1 MDLFKKALEDCL
13 KILRKRKWL
22 AVFLLGMPF
31 INETFPTSYF
41 IYIFLPDIFKVVS
54 FAVLVYLF
62 IKQRRKISK
71 LTTVLLISLSWWV
84 IATVLNYADYTF
96 KEYVYLFYDV
106 ICMIS
111 LALLVELFKEEPT
124 SLIDGLMANYEVA
137 LYSYFI
143 SVVFGIATEGYY
155 LRGLLNT
162 LVLWMIP
169 GVCLAFLY
177 MVFHKKF
184 IRPLCLLFVC
194 LFIIKN
200 VKSATMIVSLFGM
213 ICVIIAGYL
222 SLVFKKTKRI
232 KFPLALLMAIAF
244 GANLFVL
251 FIYMGKN
258 SFPFIDYVIER
269 ILHRS
274 TNFTQRDSIW
284 NESFLMIA
292 KKPFFG
298 YGYRPSIF
306 AENSFAEEF
315 PHAHNQLLQKLLESG
330 IPGLLMFLL
339 FHIIL
344 VLKVDK
350 GSNTI
355 ARIIVMAAI
364 FGISITYITEAYN
377 KSFVF
382 YPVYYLTYHIN
393 RMWKSRKKEDL

>member
-1 MDLFKKALEDCL
+1 MELLKKCLSRCKEILEE
-13 KILRKRKWL
+13 RKWL
-22 AVFLLGMPF
+22 AVFLLAMPF

-41 IYIFLPDIFKVVS
+41 IYIFLPDILKIVS
-54 FAVLVYLF
+54 FAILVYLF
-62 IKQRRKISK
+62 IKNKRKISK
-71 LTTVLLISLSWWV
+71 LTIVLLLSLFWWT
-84 IATVLNYADYTF
+84 IATVLNYADYSF
-96 KEYVYLFYDV
+96 KEYLYLIYDV
-106 ICMIS
+106 ICMLS
-111 LALLVELFKEEPT
+111 LALLVEFFKDDPLNLV
-124 SLIDGLMANYEVA
+124 SGLLANYEVA

-177 MVFHKKF
+177 MVFHKRF
-184 IRPLCLLFVC
+184 IRPICLLFIC

-213 ICVIIAGYL
+213 ICVIVAGYL
-222 SLVFKKTKRI
+222 SLVFKKTKKI
-232 KFPLALLMAIAF
+232 KILLTLLMAIAF

-258 SFPFIDYVIER
+258 SFPFIDYVIEK

-284 NESFLMIA
+284 NESFSMIS

-330 IPGLLMFLL
+330 IPGLLLFLL
-339 FHIIL
+339 FHIML
-344 VLKVDK
+344 ALKADR
-350 GSNTI
+350 GSNSI
-355 ARIIVMAAI
+355 ARVIVIAAI
-364 FGISITYITEAYN
+364 FGISITCITEAYN

-382 YPVYYLTYHIN
+382 YPVYFLTYHVN
-393 RMWKSRKKEDL
+393 GMWKNRKKEDL